1 MSVVAF
7 DEVVDL
13 GHQFFD
19 TGERTAANGL
29 LRDEAKPTLD
39 LVQPRGVGRGV
50 MDVVA
55 WPFGEPRLDLGVLVG
70 GVVVDDEMDI
80 ERGGHVAVH
89 VP

>member
-1 MSVVAF
+1 MSVVVF

-19 TGERTAANGL
+19 TGKRTAADDL
-29 LRDEAKPTLD
+29 LRDDVEPTLD

-55 WPFGEPRLDLGVLVG
+55 WPFGEPRLDLGLLVG
-70 GVVVDDEMDI
+70 SVFVLDEMDI
-80 ERGGHVAVH
+80 ERGG
-89 VP
+89 